1 MTRAAELKVMRRIVG
16 AFIAAD
22 EIEIVLTRTSKPA
35 TTNGSWIEGTEQ
47 DLDPQLFRVVPFKR
61 RLVHQEADTQDGA
74 IPIEPYVLVGRPN
87 VDVQRDDEFT
97 YAGRRCKV
105 VGVEAMTAEGEF
117 TDRIVVEFEAR

>member
-1 MTRAAELKVMRRIVG
+1 MTRAAELKVMRKIVG

-22 EIEIVLTRTSKPA
+22 ETEIILTRLTKIVTS
-35 TTNGSWIEGTEQ
+35 NGSWVEGLAY
-47 DLDPQLFRVVPFKR
+47 DLDPQRFRIVPFKR

-74 IPIEPYVLVGRPN
+74 IPLEPYVLVGRPD

-97 YAGRRCKV
+97 FADRQCKV
-105 VGVEAMTAEGEF
+105 VGVEAMTADGEL